1 MQLDALVKP
10 RSVAIVGATDR
21 PSPAR
26 TIIESLG
33 AIGFTGPIYPVNP
46 KYPTVLNLTCYPSLT
61 ELPEAPDVVVF
72 SIRNPL
78 IPEQVRLAVKRG
90 ARAAVIYDSGFAELG
105 EDGARLQAEIAG
117 MCREAGMPVC
127 GPNCMGILNPPGR
140 VTTYKQTVMNT
151 TGLAGNVGIISQSG
165 SVCIAMLSD
174 LRRFGISLSVSAGNE
189 AVTRTVDYL
198 EYLIDDP
205 ATKAIATFTETVRE
219 PERYVAALDRA
230 ADVGKPIVVLK
241 VGRTERTQR
250 AITSHTGG
258 LAGSTRVFS
267 EVLRAHRA
275 IEVNDLD
282 EMTEVLAVCQGE
294 RWPRGRGISVITGS
308 GGLAELILDNATA
321 VGLDLPPLSAAERT
335 EAESVIGRITGDGN
349 PFDAWGN
356 GNYAVNLPHAMS
368 VVDKS
373 ERIGAI
379 VYCADSSNEG
389 HLGHPGR
396 VLENVKLVA
405 DAAKSS
411 SKPYYLMSSRP
422 GLMNAQQVKALRDAG
437 LVQIGGT
444 RQGLGAIDRVGR
456 YMMGQKPERVPAG
469 ARSELAALLA
479 AQPDRR
485 TINEFDSKR
494 LLSSYGM
501 PITREHRVETLAEAK
516 NAARAIGFPVV
527 LKAVSDEIPHK
538 TELGLVAVGLKN
550 EEDLTRA
557 FARLDERM
565 AKIEPRPRDAAF
577 LVQELVAD
585 GVEVFAGISRDPDF
599 GLSMAFGL
607 GGTAIEVTRDFA
619 LRMLPLRDGDAEAM
633 IAETRAAAMLGS
645 IRGRPAADV
654 KSLVA
659 CLHALS
665 DFAHDNA
672 DRLAEVDLNP
682 IKALPE
688 GRGCVVVD
696 ALIVTIAFSGEVDAG
711 SPQKTRQ
718 TQESSK

>member
-61 ELPEAPDVVVF
+61 DLPEAPDVVVF

-78 IPEQVRLAVKRG
+78 IPEQVRLAVRRG

-140 VTTYKQTVMNT
+140 VTTYKQTVMST
-151 TGLAGNVGIISQSG
+151 DGLAGNVGVISQSG

-230 ADVGKPIVVLK
+230 ADVGKPVVVLK

-321 VGLDLPPLSAAERT
+321 VGLDLPPLSGNERT

-373 ERIGAI
+373 ERIAAI
-379 VYCADSSNEG
+379 VYCADTSNEG

-396 VLENVKLVA
+396 VLENVKILA
-405 DAAKSS
+405 EAAKSS
-411 SKPYYLMSSRP
+411 RKPYYLMSSRP
-422 GLMNAQQVKALRDAG
+422 GLMNTQQAKAMRDAG

-456 YMMGQKPERVPAG
+456 YMMGPRPARARTQTQSGLSELLAVQPER
-469 ARSELAALLA
+469 
-479 AQPDRR
+479 R
-485 TINEFDSKR
+485 TVNEFDSKR
-494 LLSSYGM
+494 LLSTYGV
-501 PITREHRVETLAEAK
+501 PVTRERRVGTLADAK
-516 NAARAIGFPVV
+516 DAAREIGFPVV
-527 LKAVSDEIPHK
+527 LKVVSDAIPHK

-550 EEDLTRA
+550 EDDLASA
-557 FARLDERM
+557 FARLDERLGRV
-565 AKIEPRPRDAAF
+565 EPRPRDAAF
-577 LVQELVAD
+577 LVQEMITD

-599 GLSMAFGL
+599 GLTMAFGL

-619 LRMLPLRDGDAEAM
+619 LRMLPLSDGDAEAM

-645 IRGRPAADV
+645 VRGRPAADV

-696 ALIVTIAFSGEVDAG
+696 ALIVL
-711 SPQKTRQ
+711 K
-718 TQESSK
+718 